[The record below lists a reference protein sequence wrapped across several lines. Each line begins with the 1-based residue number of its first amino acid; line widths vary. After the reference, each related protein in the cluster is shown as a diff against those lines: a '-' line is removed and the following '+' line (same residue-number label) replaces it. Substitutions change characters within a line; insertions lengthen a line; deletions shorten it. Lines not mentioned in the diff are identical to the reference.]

1 MQEYISKAI
10 VFKKQQTGDLD
21 NRYTLFTERFGK
33 IVVNAKSARK
43 ITSKL
48 AGHLEP
54 GIVTNVRIIE
64 KNGLRIADS
73 LKERILDISIN
84 NLSLLSDI
92 LPEWE
97 NDLAVWNFLI
107 SKKFDWVTM
116 LKILGWDPY
125 YAECAEC
132 GSKDVSCFYTKTQDF
147 FCSSCKEKKFKNNKF
162 IFENLV
168 ELNY

>member
-10 VFKKQQTGDLD
+10 VLKKQQTGDLD

-33 IVVNAKSARK
+33 IIVNAKSARK
-43 ITSKL
+43 IISKL

-73 LKERILDISIN
+73 LKEYNLNISIN
-84 NLSLLSDI
+84 DLSLLSDI

-97 NDLAVWNFLI
+97 SDFALWNFLI
-107 SKKFDWVTM
+107 SKKFNWKTI
-116 LKILGWDPY
+116 LKMLGWDSD

-132 GSKDVSCFYTKTQDF
+132 GSKNVSFFHTKTQDF
-147 FCSSCKEKKFKNNKF
+147 FCSNCINKKFKNNKF
-162 IFENLV
+162 IFENMIKF
-168 ELNY
+168 E